1 MSAPIRVLLVDD
13 HPVSLMGLVAL
24 LGSQPGFAI
33 VAEAGSV
40 AEAVVAHR
48 LHRPDVALVDL
59 RLPDGTGIDVITQ
72 VRAES
77 PDARLIVLTGTD
89 GEEHAYQA
97 LKHGASGYLMKSASS
112 AELIHALREVVR
124 GGRVVPAE
132 IASAVAVRAGEADL
146 TAREIQVLQLVAAGR
161 TNNEIGIALSITLS
175 TARTHVSSVLEK
187 LGAADRAEAT
197 AIAIRRGIL

>member
-1 MSAPIRVLLVDD
+1 MSEPIRVLLVDD

-40 AEAVVAHR
+40 AEAVAAHR

-72 VRAES
+72 VRAED

-161 TNNEIGIALSITLS
+161 TNNEIGLALSITLS

>member
-40 AEAVVAHR
+40 AEAVAAHR
-48 LHRPDVALVDL
+48 LHHPDVALVDL

-72 VRAES
+72 VRAED

-161 TNNEIGIALSITLS
+161 TNNEIGLALSITLS

-187 LGAADRAEAT
+187 LGASDRAEAT

>member
-1 MSAPIRVLLVDD
+1 MSATTG
-13 HPVSLMGLVAL
+13 VSAPPASRARM
-24 LGSQPGFAI
+24 P
-33 VAEAGSV
+33 
-40 AEAVVAHR
+40 
-48 LHRPDVALVDL
+48 
-59 RLPDGTGIDVITQ
+59 GIDVITQ

-112 AELIHALREVVR
+112 AELLHALREVVN

-161 TNNEIGIALSITLS
+161 TNNEIGLALSITLS

-187 LGAADRAEAT
+187 LGASDRAEAT